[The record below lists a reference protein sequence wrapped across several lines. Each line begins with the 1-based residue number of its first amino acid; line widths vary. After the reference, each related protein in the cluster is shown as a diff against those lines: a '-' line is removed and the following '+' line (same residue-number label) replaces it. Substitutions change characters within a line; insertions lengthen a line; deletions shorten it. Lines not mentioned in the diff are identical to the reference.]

1 VSGDNDN
8 RIWMKMKYNL
18 LGRTG
23 LLVSEICLGTMTF
36 GGRGELWQKIGQLDQ
51 AAATELVRT
60 SLDAGVNF
68 FDTADVYSEGESERL
83 LGQAFKD
90 LGIARKDVIVA
101 TKVRARMGSGPNAIG
116 LTRGH
121 ILDAVKDSL
130 DRLGTDHID
139 LYQIHGI
146 DPVTPI
152 DETLR
157 ALDDL
162 VRSGAVRYIGC
173 SNLMA
178 WQIMKALG
186 ISGREG
192 LARFETVQAYYSIAS
207 RELER
212 EIIPMVAEEHLG
224 LMVWSP
230 LAGGLLSGK
239 FRRDGAGP
247 NDARRN
253 SFDFPPVD
261 REHALDVVDA
271 IRPIAERDNVS
282 VARVALA
289 WLLQKNCVM
298 SVIVGAKTAEQL
310 QDNIAATKLTLSPDD
325 LAGLNAASALAPEY
339 PGWMLERQSAG
350 RIPPP
355 R

>member
-1 VSGDNDN
+1 
-8 RIWMKMKYNL
+8 MKYNL

-36 GGRGELWQKIGQLDQ
+36 GGRGEIWQKIGQLDQ
-51 AAATELVRT
+51 AAATGLVRT
-60 SLDAGVNF
+60 SIDAGVNF
-68 FDTADVYSEGESERL
+68 FDTADVYSEGESERM

-90 LGIARKDVIVA
+90 LGITRRDVVVA
-101 TKVRARMGSGPNAIG
+101 TKVRARMGPGPNDIG

-157 ALDDL
+157 ALEDL

-186 ISGREG
+186 ISAREG

-212 EIIPMVAEEHLG
+212 EIIPMMAEEHLG

-239 FRRDGAGP
+239 FRRDAAGP
-247 NDARRN
+247 NEARRN

-271 IRPIAERDNVS
+271 IRPIAERNNTS

-289 WLLQKNCVM
+289 WLLHQNCVM
-298 SVIVGAKTAEQL
+298 SVIVGAKTVDQL
-310 QDNIAATKLTLSPDD
+310 NDNITAARLTLSLDD
-325 LAGLNAASALAPEY
+325 LAALNAASALAPEY
-339 PGWMLERQSAG
+339 PRWMLDRQSAG
-350 RIPPP
+350 RIPPS

>member
-1 VSGDNDN
+1 
-8 RIWMKMKYNL
+8 MKYNM

-23 LLVSEICLGTMTF
+23 LFVSEICLGRITF
-36 GGRGELWQKIGQLDQ
+36 GGRGEMWQKIGQLDQ
-51 AAATELVRT
+51 VSATDLVRAAI
-60 SLDAGVNF
+60 DAGVNF
-68 FDTADVYSEGESERL
+68 FDTADVYSEGEAERL

-90 LGIARKDVIVA
+90 LDIARKDVIIA
-101 TKVRARMGSGPNAIG
+101 TKVRGRMGPGPNAVG

-130 DRLGTDHID
+130 DRLGTDYID
-139 LYQIHGI
+139 LYQIHGV

-152 DETLR
+152 EETLR

-162 VRSGAVRYIGC
+162 VRSGQVRYIGC

-186 ISGREG
+186 TSAREG
-192 LARFETVQAYYSIAS
+192 LARFESVQAYYSIAS
-207 RELER
+207 RDLER
-212 EIIPMVAEEHLG
+212 EIVPMMAEERLG

-239 FRRDGAGP
+239 FRRDAAGP
-247 NDARRN
+247 NDARRS
-253 SFDFPPVD
+253 SFDFPPV
-261 REHALDVVDA
+261 EHQHAFDVLDA
-271 IRPIAERDNVS
+271 ISPIAERNNVS

-289 WLLQKNCVM
+289 WLLHQKCVM
-298 SVIVGAKTAEQL
+298 SVIVGARTSEQL
-310 QDNIAATKLTLSPDD
+310 SDNIAAALLSLSTDD
-325 LAGLNAASALAPEY
+325 LAALDAVSALKQEY
-339 PGWMLERQSAG
+339 PRWMLERQSAG
-350 RIPPP
+350 RVPQA

>member
-1 VSGDNDN
+1 
-8 RIWMKMKYNL
+8 MKYNM

-23 LLVSEICLGTMTF
+23 LFVSEICLGTMTF
-36 GGRGELWQKIGQLDQ
+36 GGRGEMWQKIGQLNR
-51 AAATELVRT
+51 AAATDLVRA
-60 SLDAGVNF
+60 SIDAGVNF
-68 FDTADVYSEGESERL
+68 FDTADVYSEGEAEQL

-101 TKVRARMGSGPNAIG
+101 TKVRGRMGPGPNAVG

-121 ILDAVKDSL
+121 ILDAVKESL
-130 DRLGTDHID
+130 HRLSTDHID
-139 LYQIHGI
+139 LYQIHGA
-146 DPVTPI
+146 DPLTPI
-152 DETLR
+152 EETLR

-162 VRSGAVRYIGC
+162 VRSGQVRYIGC

-186 ISGREG
+186 TSAREG

-207 RELER
+207 RDLER
-212 EIIPMVAEEHLG
+212 ETIPLMAEERLG

-239 FRRDGAGP
+239 FRRDAAGP
-247 NDARRN
+247 NDARRS
-253 SFDFPPVD
+253 SFDFPPVE
-261 REHALDVVDA
+261 RQHAFDVVDA
-271 IRPIAERDNVS
+271 IRPIAERHNVS

-289 WLLQKNCVM
+289 WLLHQKCVM
-298 SVIVGAKTAEQL
+298 SVIVGARNCVQL
-310 QDNIAATKLTLSPDD
+310 SDNIAAAQLTLSTDE
-325 LAGLNAASALAPEY
+325 LAALDAASVLTQEY
-339 PGWMLERQSAG
+339 PRWMLDRQSAG
-350 RIPPP
+350 RVPQI

>member
-1 VSGDNDN
+1 
-8 RIWMKMKYNL
+8 MKYNM

-23 LLVSEICLGTMTF
+23 LFVSEICLGTMTF
-36 GGRGELWQKIGQLDQ
+36 GGRGEMWQKIGQLDQ
-51 AAATELVRT
+51 ASATDLVRA
-60 SLDAGVNF
+60 SIDAGVNF
-68 FDTADVYSEGESERL
+68 FDTADVYSEGEAERI

-101 TKVRARMGSGPNAIG
+101 TKVRGRMGPGPNAVG

-139 LYQIHGI
+139 LYQIHGV

-152 DETLR
+152 EETLR

-162 VRSGAVRYIGC
+162 VRSGQVRYIGC

-178 WQIMKALG
+178 WQIVKALG
-186 ISGREG
+186 TSAREG
-192 LARFETVQAYYSIAS
+192 LVRFETVQAYYSIAS
-207 RELER
+207 RDLER
-212 EIIPMVAEEHLG
+212 EIIPMIAEERLG

-239 FRRDGAGP
+239 FRRDAAGP
-247 NDARRN
+247 NDARRS
-253 SFDFPPVD
+253 SFDFPPVE
-261 REHALDVVDA
+261 RQHAFAVVDV
-271 IRPIAERDNVS
+271 IRRIAERNNVS

-289 WLLQKNCVM
+289 WLLHQKHVM
-298 SVIVGAKTAEQL
+298 SVIVGARTSEQL
-310 QDNIAATKLTLSPDD
+310 SDNIAAAVLTLSTDD
-325 LAGLNAASALAPEY
+325 LATLDAVSALKQEY

-350 RIPPP
+350 RVPQT

>member
-1 VSGDNDN
+1 
-8 RIWMKMKYNL
+8 MKYNM

-23 LLVSEICLGTMTF
+23 LFVSEICLGTMTF
-36 GGRGELWQKIGQLDQ
+36 GGRGEMWQKIGQLDQ
-51 AAATELVRT
+51 ASATALVRA
-60 SLDAGVNF
+60 SIDAGVNF
-68 FDTADVYSEGESERL
+68 FDTADVYSEGEAERI

-90 LGIARKDVIVA
+90 LGVARKDVIVA
-101 TKVRARMGSGPNAIG
+101 TKVRGRMGPGPNAVG

-139 LYQIHGI
+139 LYQIHGA

-152 DETLR
+152 EETLR

-162 VRSGAVRYIGC
+162 VRSGQVRYIGC

-178 WQIMKALG
+178 WQVMKALG
-186 ISGREG
+186 TSARGG

-207 RELER
+207 RDLER
-212 EIIPMVAEEHLG
+212 EIVPLMAEERLG

-239 FRRDGAGP
+239 FHRDAAGP
-247 NDARRN
+247 NDARRS
-253 SFDFPPVD
+253 SFDFPPVE
-261 REHALDVVDA
+261 RQHAFDVVDA
-271 IRPIAERDNVS
+271 IRPIAERNNVS
-282 VARVALA
+282 IARVALA
-289 WLLQKNCVM
+289 WLLHQNCVM
-298 SVIVGAKTAEQL
+298 SVIVGARTSEQL
-310 QDNIAATKLTLSPDD
+310 SDNIAAAELTLSTDD
-325 LAGLNAASALAPEY
+325 LAALDAASALRPEY
-339 PGWMLERQSAG
+339 PRWMLERQGAG
-350 RIPPP
+350 RVPQT

>member
-1 VSGDNDN
+1 
-8 RIWMKMKYNL
+8 MKYNM

-23 LLVSEICLGTMTF
+23 LFVSEICLGTMTF
-36 GGRGELWQKIGQLDQ
+36 GGRGEMWQKIGQLDQ
-51 AAATELVRT
+51 VSATDLVRAAI
-60 SLDAGVNF
+60 DAGVNF
-68 FDTADVYSEGESERL
+68 FDTADVYSEGEAERL

-90 LGIARKDVIVA
+90 LDIARKDVIIA
-101 TKVRARMGSGPNAIG
+101 TKVRGRMGPGPNAVG

-130 DRLGTDHID
+130 DRLGTDYID
-139 LYQIHGI
+139 LYQIHGV

-152 DETLR
+152 EETLR

-162 VRSGAVRYIGC
+162 VRSGQVRYIGC

-186 ISGREG
+186 TSAREG
-192 LARFETVQAYYSIAS
+192 LARFESVQAYYSIAS
-207 RELER
+207 RDLER
-212 EIIPMVAEEHLG
+212 EIVPMMAEERLG

-239 FRRDGAGP
+239 FRRDAAGP
-247 NDARRN
+247 NDARRS
-253 SFDFPPVD
+253 SFDFPPV
-261 REHALDVVDA
+261 EHQHAFDVLDA
-271 IRPIAERDNVS
+271 ISPIAERNNVS

-289 WLLQKNCVM
+289 WLLHQKCVM
-298 SVIVGAKTAEQL
+298 SVIVGARTSEQL
-310 QDNIAATKLTLSPDD
+310 SDNIAAALLSLSTDD
-325 LAGLNAASALAPEY
+325 LAALDAVSALKQEY
-339 PGWMLERQSAG
+339 PRWMLERQSAG
-350 RIPPP
+350 RVPQT